1 MPGSAQT
8 HASRFIRT
16 GRPPGVRNYPNHQ
29 KFHSKGW
36 AFEE

>member
-1 MPGSAQT
+1 VELKELCHVTIS
-8 HASRFIRT
+8 
-16 GRPPGVRNYPNHQ
+16 PGVRNYPNHQ